1 MKQDEKGGKRSAD
14 GVGES
19 QHAGRWSGRATGD
32 ENSPRNLSQEKAQA
46 SQTRLGYRRL
56 PQLRQGP
63 LQSHTSPVL
72 TSGSRSHA
80 HNLGGVEPMRKL
92 IVLSFITLDGVMQA
106 PGGPEE
112 DPTGGFTSGGWTV
125 PYFDDFLGQTMT
137 EQMSRPFDLLLGRK
151 TYEIF
156 AAYWPHHNDEGAGIN
171 NATKYVASHA
181 PMELT
186 WEHSVLLKGD
196 VVDEVKKLKAQDG
209 PELQVHGSG
218 NFIQTLLKYDLVDEL
233 WLKIFPITLGM
244 GKRLFAEGTTAAA
257 FTLRE
262 AKTSP
267 RGVIVASYERAGEV
281 QTGSFA

>member
-1 MKQDEKGGKRSAD
+1 MRK
-14 GVGES
+14 VES
-19 QHAGRWSGRATGD
+19 DLPMELAKASTPGAGRGGLTGD

-46 SQTRLGYRRL
+46 SQARLGYRRL

-171 NATKYVASHA
+171 KATKDVASHA
-181 PMELT
+181 PLELI
-186 WEHSVLLKGD
+186 WKHSLL
-196 VVDEVKKLKAQDG
+196 
-209 PELQVHGSG
+209 
-218 NFIQTLLKYDLVDEL
+218 F
-233 WLKIFPITLGM
+233 
-244 GKRLFAEGTTAAA
+244 
-257 FTLRE
+257 
-262 AKTSP
+262 
-267 RGVIVASYERAGEV
+267 
-281 QTGSFA
+281 